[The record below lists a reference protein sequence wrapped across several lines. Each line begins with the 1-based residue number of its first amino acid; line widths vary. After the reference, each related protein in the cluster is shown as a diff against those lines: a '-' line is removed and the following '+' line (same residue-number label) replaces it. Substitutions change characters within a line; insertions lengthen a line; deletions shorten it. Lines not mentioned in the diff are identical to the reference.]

1 MQAQATQRSD
11 VPSAQKV
18 ADPAMMVLGPSVNI
32 AQPPARALTRIV
44 ATIGPASEHP
54 DTVAKLIQAGVSI
67 FRFNFSHGS
76 FEDHK
81 RRLDTVRG
89 VAKLLRTPTACMGDL
104 QGPKI
109 RVGKVPSPGIEL
121 VAGRDVIIRPG
132 AEVATTESWSGEQVV
147 VLPTTYK
154 QLVDEVEPGHRV
166 LINDGLIRMLAVAR
180 APDRGELLCRVTVGG
195 LVTSGKGINL
205 PQSQISAKAI
215 TDKDWE
221 CVHWAVEHGL
231 DLLALSFVRTAD
243 EVLELKHALS
253 GMCSIDR
260 TKADHVADAGGAS
273 RIPVVAKIEKPQAVN
288 NIEEIVEAADVIMVA
303 RGDLGV
309 EMDISQVPVAQKSII
324 ASCQHLAK
332 PCIVA
337 TQMLETMVESA
348 TPTRAEASDVGN
360 AIFDGADA
368 IMLSAETATG
378 KHPVLVVETMRRI
391 ADTAESFIAKGPERH
406 GPPTRWRGSFDGVAA
421 LAHGA
426 KYVAKDIGASLIA
439 CWSESGG
446 AARVLSMF
454 DFNIPIIAYSSDVR
468 ASRRMIVNRGVIP
481 IVATPPA
488 SGIVAD
494 WIEQANR
501 DLIQRGLAKPGD
513 RAVMIAGK
521 PVGQVGAVQAIVIH
535 MFTPA

>member
-1 MQAQATQRSD
+1 MQAHATQPTFPRPTSESIH
-11 VPSAQKV
+11 PQSI
-18 ADPAMMVLGPSVNI
+18 VLGPSVNI
-32 AQPPARALTRIV
+32 SQPPMRSLTRIV

-54 DTVAKLIQAGVSI
+54 DNVAKLIQAGVGI

-81 RRLDTVRG
+81 RRLDTVRA

-109 RVGKVPSPGIEL
+109 RVGKVPAPGIEL

-132 AEVATTESWSGEQVV
+132 AEVATTEMWSGEQVV
-147 VLPTTYK
+147 ALPTTY
-154 QLVDEVEPGHRV
+154 QRIVDEVEPGHRV

-195 LVTSGKGINL
+195 VVTSGKGINL

-215 TDKDWE
+215 TDRDWE

-243 EVLELKHALS
+243 EVLELKHALA
-253 GMCSIDR
+253 GMCSVDR
-260 TKADHVADAGGAS
+260 SKADHVADARGAS
-273 RIPVVAKIEKPQAVN
+273 RIPVVAKIEKPQAVS
-288 NIEEIVEAADVIMVA
+288 NIAEIVEASDVIMVA

-324 ASCQHLAK
+324 ASCQKLAK

-391 ADTAESFIAKGPERH
+391 ADAAEGFIASGPERH
-406 GPPTRWRGSFDGVAA
+406 STPQRWRGSFDGVAA

-468 ASRRMIVNRGVIP
+468 ASRRMIINRGIIP

-494 WIEQANR
+494 WIEQANK
-501 DLIQRGLAKPGD
+501 DLVQRGLAKPGD
-513 RAVMIAGK
+513 RAVMIAGR
-521 PVGQVGAVQAIVIH
+521 PVGQVGAVQALVIH
-535 MFTPA
+535 TFTPA